1 MTRRRASTLAEALV
15 AAVILAVV
23 GGMLVVSLAQATQAG
38 QRAMLGAQAR
48 RLLQQELE
56 QIRSGRGIPGNGTN
70 GPFTITVTSWA
81 PGQPGVS
88 GGTPVWTPD
97 CYGGSPCSNTLVL
110 TGVPSVT
117 FVQIVITYTG
127 DGSVLANGT
136 TSTPP

>member
-1 MTRRRASTLAEALV
+1 MKRRQGSTLAEALV
-15 AAVILAVV
+15 AAVILAAA

-56 QIRSGRGIPGNGTN
+56 QVRSGRGIPATGTN
-70 GPFTITVTSWA
+70 GSFTITVTSSTPA
-81 PGQPGVS
+81 QPAVS
-88 GGTPVWTPD
+88 GGMPVWTPD

-110 TGVPSVT
+110 TGVPSMT
-117 FVQIVITYTG
+117 LVQIVITSTA

-136 TSTPP
+136 TATPP

>member
-1 MTRRRASTLAEALV
+1 MTRRRASTLAETLV

-23 GGMLVVSLAQATQAG
+23 GGLLVVALAQATQAG

-56 QIRSGRGIPGNGTN
+56 QIRSGRGVPASGTS
-70 GPFTITVTSWA
+70 GPFTITVTPWT
-81 PGQPGVS
+81 PGQPSVI

-110 TGVPSVT
+110 TGVPSLT
-117 FVQIVITYTG
+117 FVQIIISYTA
-127 DGSVLANGT
+127 DGSALANGT